1 MTARLAD
8 RLRHRLPALLALAVP
23 VLAGLACMAAMGAP
37 VRYLVINAA
46 ALGVALP
53 WLLFGRM
60 PGGGNAPRA
69 LILGL
74 LALLFLPLVTGP
86 HLNGIARWL
95 PLGPFTLHAGAL
107 ALPAL
112 AVLAAREQ
120 DYAPP
125 ILLAALLASSFQ
137 PDAALGF
144 AIVGAAVGLHDA
156 MRDWQVGGVV
166 IVGFLAS
173 IMAALKGELPAQ
185 PFVERVLV
193 DAAMLQPLLALV
205 LFVALV
211 AAFVLMLRA
220 VPLSRDAR
228 FALAGS
234 LFGFSLMAVLSN
246 YPSVLIGY
254 GAAPILGYGFALGL
268 IERADA

>member
-1 MTARLAD
+1 MNARGASLKD
-8 RLRHRLPALLALAVP
+8 RLPALLALALP

-37 VRYLVINAA
+37 LSYIAVNAGALALASLWIAAGRSPRETGVRRILMV
-46 ALGVALP
+46 
-53 WLLFGRM
+53 
-60 PGGGNAPRA
+60 A
-69 LILGL
+69 LIL
-74 LALLFLPLVTGP
+74 LLFAPLLTGP
-86 HLNGIARWL
+86 HLNGIARWV
-95 PLGPFTLHAGAL
+95 PAGPFTLHAGAL

-112 AVLAAREQ
+112 SVLAVREP
-120 DYAPP
+120 DYAAPA
-125 ILLAALLASSFQ
+125 LLAALLAASFQ

-144 AIVGAAVGLHDA
+144 AVVFAAVGLHDT

-173 IMAALKGELPAQ
+173 IIMALRGQLPAQ

-193 DAAMLQPLLALV
+193 DVAIASPLLALA
-205 LFVALV
+205 LFAAL
-211 AAFVLMLRA
+211 AGGFALILRA
-220 VPLSRDAR
+220 VPLDRHAR

-234 LFGFSLMAVLSN
+234 LFGFSMMAIVSN

-268 IERADA
+268 IERTDA

>member
-1 MTARLAD
+1 V
-8 RLRHRLPALLALAVP
+8 LLALGLP
-23 VLAGLACMAAMGAP
+23 MLAGLACMAAMGAP
-37 VRYLVINAA
+37 LRYLAINAA
-46 ALGVALP
+46 ALGLVLP

-60 PGGGNAPRA
+60 PVSVRTRRV
-69 LILGL
+69 LVLVL
-74 LALLFLPLVTGP
+74 LALLFLPLLTGP
-86 HLNGIARWL
+86 HLNGMARWL
-95 PLGPFTLHAGAL
+95 PMGPFMLHAGAL
-107 ALPAL
+107 AFPAL
-112 AVLAAREQ
+112 AVLAAREK
-120 DYAPP
+120 DYAAP
-125 ILLAALLASSFQ
+125 ILLAALLAASFQ

-144 AIVGAAVGLHDA
+144 AIVFAAVGLHDA

-173 IMAALKGELPAQ
+173 IMAALRGELPAQ
-185 PFVERVLV
+185 PFAERVLV
-193 DAAMLQPLLALV
+193 DAAMAQPLLALV
-205 LFVALV
+205 LFAAL
-211 AAFVLMLRA
+211 AGGFVLMLKF
-220 VPLSRDAR
+220 VPLSRVAR

>member
-1 MTARLAD
+1 
-8 RLRHRLPALLALAVP
+8 
-23 VLAGLACMAAMGAP
+23 MAAMGAP

-46 ALGVALP
+46 ALGLALP

-60 PGGGNAPRA
+60 PVSTRTRRVLVVA
-69 LILGL
+69 L
-74 LALLFLPLVTGP
+74 LALLFVPLLTGP
-86 HLNGIARWL
+86 QLNDIARWL

-107 ALPAL
+107 AFPAL
-112 AVLAAREQ
+112 AVLAAHEK
-120 DYAPP
+120 DYAAP
-125 ILLAALLASSFQ
+125 ILLAALLAASFQ

-173 IMAALKGELPAQ
+173 IMTALKGELPAQ

-193 DAAMLQPLLALV
+193 DAAMVQPLLALV
-205 LFVALV
+205 LFAALV
-211 AAFVLMLRA
+211 AAFVLMLKF
-220 VPLSRDAR
+220 VSLGRDAR
-228 FALAGS
+228 FALAGA
-234 LFGFSLMAVLSN
+234 LFGFSLMAILSN